1 MAKTQADLSRLDA
14 ILKDRPIAD
23 AIQKAINDATPFME
37 RINQTLTL
45 SGRKGIFPVQF
56 GVNEGVYAR
65 GDKESFGDSQV
76 NKPDLAEVQA
86 KFIYALFE
94 ISGPTI
100 SATRDNPG
108 SFEEALAL
116 SLENTITG
124 LQLDLSRQVIG
135 DGSGTIALYQDEG
148 SGDGGDE
155 FDVDSPYGLSRYK
168 NGTRQVKNILRA
180 GMPIDVLDSGSPST
194 EHADNMEITS
204 VSHSE
209 GSYTRLTVDSAPTA
223 VDDSGGAAS
232 DGDLVT
238 RNDNRNNEIEGLLA
252 AVDDTGSYLNISRSG
267 NPGWQGQLVDAAD
280 GGSDPVPLTPD
291 HLRDTVDLIMEET
304 GEQPDFMVGN
314 FKQRRNVFNLFSPQI
329 RRAPMVLPAGLREDT
344 ISFDDM
350 PFVVERFF
358 PPEHIGFVNTDFWA
372 HAIDND
378 VEWIQGLN
386 GTVLHFHRTAD
397 LFTAVLKTY
406 RNLVCRYPATNGFI
420 YGLEE

>member
-1 MAKTQADLSRLDA
+1 
-14 ILKDRPIAD
+14 
-23 AIQKAINDATPFME
+23 ME

-65 GDKESFGDSQV
+65 GDGASFGDSQV
-76 NKPDLAEVQA
+76 NKPELAEVDA

-94 ISGPTI
+94 ISGPTM
-100 SATRDNPG
+100 SATRDSPG

-135 DGSGTIALYQDEG
+135 DGTGTIALYQDEG
-148 SGDGGDE
+148 SGDGNND
-155 FDVDSPYGLSRYK
+155 FDVDSPFGLSRYK
-168 NGTRQVKNILRA
+168 STRTVKNILRND
-180 GMPIDVLDSGSPST
+180 MPVDVLDAGSPGTAHGS
-194 EHADNMEITS
+194 NMVITG
-204 VSHSE
+204 VTHSE
-209 GSYTRLTVDSAPTA
+209 GSHTRLDVDSAPTA
-223 VDDSGGAAS
+223 VDNAGSPAD

-238 RNDNRNNEIEGLLA
+238 RNGNYNNEIEGFLA
-252 AVDDTGSYLNISRSG
+252 AIDDTGSYLNISRSG
-267 NPGWQGQLVDAAD
+267 NVGWQGNLVDAAD
-280 GGSDPVPLTPD
+280 GGANPVPLTPD
-291 HLRDTVDLIMEET
+291 HLRDTVDLIMEDT

-314 FKQRRNVFNLFSPQI
+314 FKQRRNVYNLFAPQI

-344 ISFDDM
+344 LSFDDM

-406 RNLVCRYPATNGFI
+406 RNLVCRYPATNGII